1 MAPDPLASQVDRY
14 HRALGQQEN
23 GSPSGHLAQCIPTQ
37 EPLLWSVSQS
47 RLYDPLSYGRQNN
60 AFAKLEQH
68 FAETMRLLIS
78 LRRRMASKCSIE

>member
-23 GSPSGHLAQCIPTQ
+23 GSPSSHLAQCIQTQ

-60 AFAKLEQH
+60 AFAKLE
-68 FAETMRLLIS
+68 LLVPEILYRNLLQKQYS
-78 LRRRMASKCSIE
+78 PTT